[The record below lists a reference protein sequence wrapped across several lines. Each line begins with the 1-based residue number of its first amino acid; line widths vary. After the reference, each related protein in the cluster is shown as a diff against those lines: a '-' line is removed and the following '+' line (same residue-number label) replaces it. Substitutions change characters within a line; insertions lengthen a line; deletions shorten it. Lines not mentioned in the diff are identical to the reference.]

1 MDVVDKDKEYTLF
14 AGRSSPIVDC
24 VVALAAGV
32 LTTLSAAPFSLW
44 WLGPVAVALVYWKIA
59 SLTPAMATLRGW
71 CYGVGLF
78 GSGTSWVFVAIHDFS
93 GTGALVAMFLTTL
106 FVSVLALFFAVPF
119 GLYRRITGPRFAFL
133 SFAGMWVV
141 SEWLRTWLLTGFP
154 WLLLGTSQI
163 DSPLAPWAPV
173 GGVYLLSLMTALT
186 GTLGVEVL
194 RRRWIFLV
202 PMAALW
208 IVPFLL
214 PAQWTTPAGK
224 PIRVA
229 LLQGNLDQRIKW
241 TAQGQR
247 EAVNIYTTMTQEQ
260 ARDIDLIVWPE
271 AALPMLEQEAQQI
284 LEQVASDLGPDTA
297 LLTGILQRDS
307 EGRSY
312 NSVIGLNDVQ
322 GEYQKAHLVPF
333 GEYLPFQSLLAGTL
347 AFFDLPTP
355 RLTPGSDVQAP
366 LHVAGTTIGT
376 AICYEIIFA
385 DHVAQQARNA
395 ELLLTVSND
404 TWFGRSIG
412 PHQHLQMARLR
423 ALENGRH
430 LLRATSNGVT
440 AIIDSQGHVTAR
452 APQFEPASLTG
463 EVTPM
468 QGLTPFTRTGSG
480 PAWILAA
487 VLTLLGLQLNLSR
500 SKNDALDEKGT

>member
-1 MDVVDKDKEYTLF
+1 MDSIRQEKKYTLL
-14 AGRSSPIVDC
+14 AGRLPSIVDC
-24 VVALAAGV
+24 LVALAAGA
-32 LTTLSAAPFSLW
+32 LTTLSAAPFFLW
-44 WLGPVAVALVYWKIA
+44 WLGPVAVALVYWKIQ
-59 SLTPAMATLRGW
+59 SLTTTKATLRGW

-78 GSGTSWVFVAIHDFS
+78 GSGTSWVFVAIHDFG
-93 GTGALVAMFLTTL
+93 GTGALGAMLLTTL
-106 FVSVLALFFAVPF
+106 FVSALALFFAIPF
-119 GLYRRITGPRFAFL
+119 GLYRRVTGSRFAFL
-133 SFAGMWVV
+133 GFAGMWVM
-141 SEWLRTWLLTGFP
+141 SEWLRTWLFTGFP

-194 RRRWIFLV
+194 RGRWGCLV
-202 PMAALW
+202 PIAALW
-208 IVPFLL
+208 FVPFLL

-229 LLQGNLDQRIKW
+229 LLQGDLDQRIKW
-241 TAQGQR
+241 TAKGQR
-247 EAVNIYTTMTQEQ
+247 EAVNIYTTMSQEQ
-260 ARDIDLIVWPE
+260 TRDIDLIIWPE
-271 AALPMLEQEAQQI
+271 AALPMFEQEAQRI
-284 LEQVASDLGPDTA
+284 LEQVASDLGPGTA
-297 LLTGILQRDS
+297 LLTGILQRDR

-322 GEYQKAHLVPF
+322 GQYQKAHLVPF
-333 GEYLPFQSLLAGTL
+333 GEYLPLENLLADTL
-347 AFFDLPTP
+347 AFFNLPAP
-355 RLTPGSDVQAP
+355 GLTPGPEDQAP
-366 LHVAGTTIGT
+366 LHVAGITIGN

-423 ALENGRH
+423 ALENGRY

-440 AIIDSQGHVTAR
+440 AMIDPQGQITAR
-452 APQFEPASLTG
+452 APQFEQTSLTG

-468 QGLTPFTRTGSG
+468 QDLTPFSRTGSG
-480 PAWILAA
+480 PVWILAA
-487 VLTLLGLQLNLSR
+487 MLTLLGLPLNLSR
-500 SKNDALDEKGT
+500 SKSDALDE

>member
-44 WLGPVAVALVYWKIA
+44 WLGPVSVALVYWRIA

-141 SEWLRTWLLTGFP
+141 SEWLRTWMLTGFP

-194 RRRWIFLV
+194 RRRWSFLV

-247 EAVNIYTTMTQEQ
+247 EAISIYTAMTREQ
-260 ARDIDLIVWPE
+260 ARDFDLIVWPE

-297 LLTGILQRDS
+297 LS
-307 EGRSY
+307 
-312 NSVIGLNDVQ
+312 
-322 GEYQKAHLVPF
+322 
-333 GEYLPFQSLLAGTL
+333 
-347 AFFDLPTP
+347 
-355 RLTPGSDVQAP
+355 
-366 LHVAGTTIGT
+366 
-376 AICYEIIFA
+376 
-385 DHVAQQARNA
+385 
-395 ELLLTVSND
+395 
-404 TWFGRSIG
+404 
-412 PHQHLQMARLR
+412 
-423 ALENGRH
+423 
-430 LLRATSNGVT
+430 
-440 AIIDSQGHVTAR
+440 
-452 APQFEPASLTG
+452 
-463 EVTPM
+463 
-468 QGLTPFTRTGSG
+468 
-480 PAWILAA
+480 
-487 VLTLLGLQLNLSR
+487 
-500 SKNDALDEKGT
+500 